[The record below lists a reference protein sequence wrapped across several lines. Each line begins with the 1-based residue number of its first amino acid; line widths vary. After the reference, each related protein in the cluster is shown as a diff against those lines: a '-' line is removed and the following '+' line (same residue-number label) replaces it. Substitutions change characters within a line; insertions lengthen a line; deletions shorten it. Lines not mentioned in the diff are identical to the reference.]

1 MIAGKTNLQ
10 IVQTK
15 FITMNEILLSAAHP
29 KRAYRIAVGCL
40 FFLMGICF
48 ASWASRIPTIQQT
61 FHLSDASLG
70 LILLAIPVGS
80 MISLLFSGWLVTRF
94 GSKRIVINAVL
105 LYSIVLVALGSAPT
119 VPWLVAALVLFG
131 MAGNTANI
139 AVNTQ
144 AVGVEAKYERNIM
157 ASFHGLWSLAGFTA
171 AAIGTYMI
179 GREIIPFHHFLY
191 ILGFILLG
199 LALSFQFLLP
209 DEDKKKEKTP
219 FFAKPDRPLFML
231 GLIAFCSMICEG
243 AMFDWSGIY
252 FQKVVQADAALVGAG
267 YTAFMC
273 TMATGRFVADWVI
286 YRLGFKKTVQY
297 SGLLI
302 ATGLGIAVAFP
313 SVTAAVIGFLLVGFG
328 VSSIVPLVYSEAGKS
343 KKLSPGLALAVVSSI
358 GFFGFLA
365 GPPLIGLVAGVSSLR
380 VSFIIIAAM
389 GISVAL
395 IVNNFKQTQP

>member
-1 MIAGKTNLQ
+1 MTE
-10 IVQTK
+10 
-15 FITMNEILLSAAHP
+15 FLLTAEPSR
-29 KRAYRIAVGCL
+29 KAYRIAVGCL

-48 ASWASRIPTIQQT
+48 ATWASRIPTIQQT
-61 FHLSDASLG
+61 FHLTDSNLG
-70 LILLAIPVGS
+70 LILLAIPTGS
-80 MISLLFSGWLVTRF
+80 LLSLLFSGWLVTRF

-105 LYSIVLVALGSAPT
+105 LYGILLVALGSAPT
-119 VPWLVAALVLFG
+119 VPLLVAGLVLFG

-171 AAIGTYMI
+171 AAIGTFMI
-179 GREIIPFHHFLY
+179 GREIIPFYHFVY
-191 ILGFILLG
+191 ILGFMLAGI
-199 LALSFQFLLP
+199 ALSFQYLLP
-209 DEDKKKEKTP
+209 DEDKKKEKVP
-219 FFAKPDRPLFML
+219 FFAMPDRPLFML
-231 GLIAFCSMICEG
+231 GVIAFCSMICEG

-252 FQKVVQADAALVGAG
+252 FQKVVHADEGLIGAG

-273 TMATGRFVADWVI
+273 TMATGRFIADWI
-286 YRLGFKKTVQY
+286 ISRLGFQRTVRF

-302 ATGLGIAVAFP
+302 AAGLGIAVAFP
-313 SVTAAVIGFLLVGFG
+313 TVISSIIGFLLVGFG
-328 VSSIVPLVYSEAGKS
+328 VSSIVPLVYSEAGKT

-365 GPPLIGLVAGVSSLR
+365 GPPLIGIVAGISSLR

-395 IVNNFKQTQP
+395 IVNKFKQTQQ

>member
-1 MIAGKTNLQ
+1 MTE
-10 IVQTK
+10 
-15 FITMNEILLSAAHP
+15 FLLSAEHS
-29 KRAYRIAVGCL
+29 KKAYRIAVGCL

-48 ASWASRIPTIQQT
+48 ATWASRIPTIQQT
-61 FHLSDASLG
+61 FNLSDAQLG
-70 LILLAIPVGS
+70 LMLLAIPIGS
-80 MISLLFSGWLVTRF
+80 LISLLFSGWLVTRF

-105 LYSIVLVALGSAPT
+105 LYSLLLVALGTAPSI
-119 VPWLVAALVLFG
+119 PWLAAILVLFG

-157 ASFHGLWSLAGFTA
+157 ASFHGLWSLAGFAA

-179 GREIIPFHHFLY
+179 GKEVIPFHHFLY
-191 ILGFILLG
+191 IVGFILVG
-199 LALSFQFLLP
+199 IALSFQYLLP
-209 DEDKKKEKTP
+209 DEDGKKEKTP
-219 FFAKPDRPLFML
+219 FFAMPDKPLFML
-231 GLIAFCSMICEG
+231 GLISFCSMICEG

-252 FQKVVQADAALVGAG
+252 FQKVVHANAGLIGAG

-273 TMATGRFVADWVI
+273 TMATGRFVADRI
-286 YRLGFKKTVQY
+286 ISRLGFKKTIQY

-302 ATGLGIAVAFP
+302 ATGLAIAVAFP
-313 SVTAAVIGFLLVGFG
+313 AVTTSIIGFLLVGFG
-328 VSSIVPLVYSEAGKS
+328 VSSVVPLVYSEAGRS

-389 GISVAL
+389 GISVSL
-395 IVNNFKQTQP
+395 IVNRFNQQP